1 MGTSKS
7 HHKSRFDLLCHL
19 EDGVRVHGEHLP
31 LVGQCLFVIFAGYA
45 AERHCV
51 LGLDD
56 PVLASVGYRRTV
68 RVIWKES
75 VMSVCEPNRNA
86 RSSDS
91 AIRQCLQKETQTT
104 RRV

>member
-1 MGTSKS
+1 MGTSLS
-7 HHKSRFDLLCHL
+7 HHKSRFDPLCHL
-19 EDGVRVHGEHLP
+19 DDGVRVHGEHLP
-31 LVGQCLFVIFAGYA
+31 LVGHDLFVIFAGYA
-45 AERHCV
+45 VERHCV
-51 LGLDD
+51 LGLHD

-75 VMSVCEPNRNA
+75 VMSFCEPNRNS

-91 AIRQCLQKETQTT
+91 AVRQCLQKETQTK